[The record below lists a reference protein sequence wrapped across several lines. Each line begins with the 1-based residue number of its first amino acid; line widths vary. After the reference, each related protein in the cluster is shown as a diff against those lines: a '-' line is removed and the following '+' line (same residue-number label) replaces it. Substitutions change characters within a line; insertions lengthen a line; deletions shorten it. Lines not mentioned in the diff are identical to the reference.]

1 MKGTKRNIADLA
13 QSVMKS
19 TALCLGPDSDYKYFK
34 FCKAI
39 RKAFAGIIEDEKALQ
54 ELCNVKVIDM
64 AGHIDQ
70 SAAGYPRYIEMREK
84 MLSEEVD
91 LEINVNLDYAT
102 IVKICVENK
111 MPMGIRA
118 LLCEIFEIK
127 EE

>member
-54 ELCNVKVIDM
+54 DMYDIKVIDL
-64 AGHIDQ
+64 AGHVDQ
-70 SAAGYPRYIEMREK
+70 SAAGYQQYIEMREK
-84 MLSEEVD
+84 MLSEEMD
-91 LEINVNLDYAT
+91 LDINVQLDYAT

-111 MPMGIRA
+111 MSMGIRA